1 MFPQLEALFFED
13 PWVYRSPPGQYG
25 VLYLLRRDINSC
37 LGAEAGL
44 ANRTHR
50 QIQWPGAMSILAGID
65 LLAKFLAG
73 EDGLGGVG
81 NRFRC
86 FVDRYFHLSA
96 AETEAIYQL
105 RNSMLHSFGL
115 YSQLRNGTVYR
126 FTLVSYGARPL
137 VRHTPPEHYVVD
149 VISLHED
156 FERAV
161 GEYHRDLQG
170 DSALQQNFLGMFPN
184 YGAIHIG

>member
-13 PWVYRSPPGQYG
+13 PWVYRAPPGQYG
-25 VLYLLRRDINSC
+25 ILFLLRRDINSC

-44 ANRTHR
+44 HNRTPR
-50 QIQWPGAMSILAGID
+50 QIQWPGAMGVFAGID

-73 EDGLGGVG
+73 EDGDGVG

-86 FVDRYFHLSA
+86 FVNRYFHLPA
-96 AETEAIYQL
+96 AEVEAIYQL

-115 YSQLRNGTVYR
+115 YSRLRDGTVYR
-126 FTLVSYGARPL
+126 FTLVSGGARPL
-137 VRHTPPEHYVVD
+137 VRHTPPKHYLVD

-156 FERAV
+156 FEKAV
-161 GEYHRDLQG
+161 GEYRRDMQG
-170 DSALQQNFLGMFPN
+170 DVALQQNFLAMFPN

>member
-1 MFPQLEALFFED
+1 MFLQLEALFFEN
-13 PWVYRSPPGQYG
+13 PLVHRAPPGRYG
-25 VLYLLRRDINSC
+25 ILFLLRRDINSC

-44 ANRTHR
+44 QNRTPR
-50 QIQWPGAMSILAGID
+50 QIQWPGAMGVFAGID

-73 EDGLGGVG
+73 ADWSGVG
-81 NRFRC
+81 CRFRE
-86 FVDRYFHLSA
+86 FVTRYFHLPA
-96 AETEAIYQL
+96 ADVDAIYQL

-115 YSQLRNGTVYR
+115 YSRGNGTVYR
-126 FTLVSYGARPL
+126 FTLVSRGARPL
-137 VRHTPPEHYVVD
+137 VRHTSPEHYLVD

-161 GEYHRDLQG
+161 EEYRRDLQC
-170 DSALQQNFLGMFPN
+170 DPALQQKFLAMFPN